1 MDNLFKGVDNL
12 GMKMVNVGFS
22 TRFPPDF
29 HRFSTGG
36 WVVLRSSYG
45 WANNTGK
52 SSTIRS
58 ILGGK
63 LLTDVVSEHNGYY
76 QTLKTLDKLGSGKN
90 GGKWNAPVGWNCGR

>member
-1 MDNLFKGVDNL
+1 MDNLFGVVDNL
-12 GMKMVNVGFS
+12 GMKLVSVGFS
-22 TRFPPDF
+22 TSFPPDF

-45 WANNTGK
+45 WANNTVK
-52 SSTIRS
+52 CSTIRS

-76 QTLKTLDKLGSGKN
+76 RTWKILDKLGSGKN
-90 GGKWNAPVGWNCGR
+90 GAKWNPPVGWNCGR